1 MDGFHRIP
9 PRIHMI
15 TVCILPEILI
25 QRKLG
30 IRALRSL
37 KYDFS
42 IFVIQMIY
50 FFKIGFFRLT
60 MFCQKLILTLPAH
73 GHDLLE
79 QFTDTMF

>member
-1 MDGFHRIP
+1 
-9 PRIHMI
+9 MI

-30 IRALRSL
+30 IRAFCSL

-50 FFKIGFFRLT
+50 FFKIGFFRLA